1 MRLLGLRRVITIQT
15 SGVAVRA
22 PVFAAFVFA
31 VFAVFAIA
39 IAVFIVVVDEVKHVP
54 VTPHVAPV
62 IERAAAIVRDDD
74 REGFHGRRSRIGCGG
89 NRHLHL

>member
-1 MRLLGLRRVITIQT
+1 MRLLGIRRVIAIRT

-31 VFAVFAIA
+31 VFAIT
-39 IAVFIVVVDEVKHVP
+39 IAVFIVVVDKVKHVS

-62 IERAAAIVRDDD
+62 IERAAAIVRDDRD
-74 REGFHGRRSRIGCGG
+74 GAHGRRSRIGCGG